1 MAVASR
7 LLLLFVVGMGVV
19 GNIAAVVD
27 HAVDGNVRGG
37 GKHVAV
43 EFVVV
48 GNHLARLVASRV
60 VRTVADI
67 DWIVVA
73 GIAGIAGAVVAD
85 GAVG

>member
-7 LLLLFVVGMGVV
+7 LPLLFVVGMGVV

-43 EFVVV
+43 EFGVVV
-48 GNHLARLVASRV
+48 DNHHLARLVASRV
-60 VRTVADI
+60 VRAVADI
-67 DWIVVA
+67 DWVVV
-73 GIAGIAGAVVAD
+73 AGIAGAVVAD
-85 GAVG
+85 CAVG